1 MVLLQARGI
10 ANFSTSQRARNLLR
24 KGFLVAEF
32 GQEGLMEQVLDI
44 LGVVES
50 GVGGR
55 CLRGLL
61 LIPGLTRIDTC
72 LQPITS
78 LEPIQ
83 SEKSAITIE

>member
-1 MVLLQARGI
+1 
-10 ANFSTSQRARNLLR
+10 
-24 KGFLVAEF
+24 
-32 GQEGLMEQVLDI
+32 MEQVLDI